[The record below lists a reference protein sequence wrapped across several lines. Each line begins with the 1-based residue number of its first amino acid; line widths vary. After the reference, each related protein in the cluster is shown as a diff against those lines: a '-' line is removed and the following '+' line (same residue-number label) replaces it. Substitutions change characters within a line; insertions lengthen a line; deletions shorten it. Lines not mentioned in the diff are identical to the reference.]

1 MWVGSY
7 SRDETFPAMSG
18 RVGRTGS
25 VVLERLSDNPLAV
38 AGFVAA
44 LGAAVIVLATASA
57 RSGATPTDPGDAA
70 VILGAVPAVAMAQ
83 PAYVAAFLVGV
94 VATVYAR

>member
-1 MWVGSY
+1 M
-7 SRDETFPAMSG
+7 RG
-18 RVGRTGS
+18 RVSRTGG

-44 LGAAVIVLATASA
+44 VAAAATMLVAASA
-57 RSGATPTDPGDAA
+57 RSGATAIDPASAPALLAA
-70 VILGAVPAVAMAQ
+70 VPGVAVAQ

-94 VATVYAR
+94 AAAVYAR

>member
-1 MWVGSY
+1 
-7 SRDETFPAMSG
+7 MSG

-44 LGAAVIVLATASA
+44 LGAAVIVLAAASE
-57 RSGATPTDPGDAA
+57 RSGAALTDPAQAA
-70 VILGAVPAVAMAQ
+70 TVLSAVPGVAVAQ

-94 VATVYAR
+94 AATVYAR

>member
-1 MWVGSY
+1 
-7 SRDETFPAMSG
+7 MSG

-44 LGAAVIVLATASA
+44 LGAAVTVLATASD
-57 RSGATPTDPGDAA
+57 RSGAALTDPAQAA
-70 VILGAVPAVAMAQ
+70 TVLAAVPAVAVAQ
-83 PAYVAAFLVGV
+83 PAHVAAFLVGV
-94 VATVYAR
+94 AAAVSAR

>member
-1 MWVGSY
+1 
-7 SRDETFPAMSG
+7 MSG

-44 LGAAVIVLATASA
+44 LGAAVIVLAAASE
-57 RSGATPTDPGDAA
+57 RSGAALTDPAQAAMVLAA
-70 VILGAVPAVAMAQ
+70 VPDVAIAQ

-94 VATVYAR
+94 AATVYAR

>member
-1 MWVGSY
+1 
-7 SRDETFPAMSG
+7 MSG

-44 LGAAVIVLATASA
+44 LGAAVIVLAAASE
-57 RSGATPTDPGDAA
+57 RSGAALTDPAQAA
-70 VILGAVPAVAMAQ
+70 TVLSAVPGVAVAQ

-94 VATVYAR
+94 AAAVYAR